1 MFHTCF
7 IYSSIDGHL
16 VCFHIL
22 VIVKNTAMNIGVLT
36 FFGISV
42 LVFIVYTPRSG
53 ITGSKGG
60 SIFNFLPTD
69 HLSAYWS
76 PQWLHQSAFPS
87 TVQKGPP
94 CSTLL
99 PALALCQFMEDSH
112 SVRCEMTS
120 HHSSNLHFSD
130 H

>member
-1 MFHTCF
+1 MTHSCF
-7 IYSSIDGHL
+7 IHSSFDGHL
-16 VCFHIL
+16 GCFHIL
-22 VIVKNTAMNIGVLT
+22 VIVQNTAMNIGVLM

-42 LVFIVYTPRSG
+42 LVSIVYTPSSG
-53 ITGSKGG
+53 ITGSKGE
-60 SIFNFLPTD
+60 SIFNFFY
-69 HLSAYWS
+69 LSPYEF
-76 PQWLHQSAFPS
+76 PQWLHQSALPH

-112 SVRCEMTS
+112 SVWCEMIS
-120 HHSSNLHFSD
+120 HHSSHLHFSD

>member
-1 MFHTCF
+1 MFHSCF
-7 IYSSIDGHL
+7 IYSSTDGHL

-42 LVFIVYTPRSG
+42 LVFIVYTPSSG
-53 ITGSKGG
+53 ITGSKGE
-60 SIFNFLPTD
+60 SIFNFFY
-69 HLSAYWS
+69 LSPYEF
-76 PQWLHQSAFPS
+76 PQWLHQSAFPP
-87 TVQKGPP
+87 TMQKGPQG
-94 CSTLL
+94 STIL
-99 PALALCQFMEDSH
+99 PALALCQFMDDSH